1 MVPSLDRRVEARLG
15 VGSLRSNG
23 FGSSVG
29 APRRGA
35 LQDRSRFCCNARRRS
50 GSLNV
55 MGKVE
60 PSSATARPH
69 QASVVHPE
77 TTHLLHGSLGSRA
90 GSGAPLCR
98 SRARRRRLAFRNA
111 DNKPV
116 AVFAAT
122 TLGYGVAAQFLGR
135 AVAQPGEDVTTVVLA
150 RMVRVNELYLTLA
163 HGRAATN
170 GPFAWVASRATD
182 LPSWEEINV
191 DKGRA
196 EKRRVTPAW

>member
-1 MVPSLDRRVEARLG
+1 MLPRDPIKHQWFIPKRPICCTDRWVRAQEVTHRF
-15 VGSLRSNG
+15 VGR
-23 FGSSVG
+23 
-29 APRRGA
+29 
-35 LQDRSRFCCNARRRS
+35 
-50 GSLNV
+50 
-55 MGKVE
+55 E
-60 PSSATARPH
+60 H
-69 QASVVHPE
+69 VVD
-77 TTHLLHGSLGSRA
+77 
-90 GSGAPLCR
+90 
-98 SRARRRRLAFRNA
+98 RLAFRNA

-150 RMVRVNELYLTLA
+150 GMVRVNELYLTLA

-191 DKGRA
+191 GKGRA

>member
-1 MVPSLDRRVEARLG
+1 
-15 VGSLRSNG
+15 
-23 FGSSVG
+23 
-29 APRRGA
+29 
-35 LQDRSRFCCNARRRS
+35 
-50 GSLNV
+50 
-55 MGKVE
+55 
-60 PSSATARPH
+60 
-69 QASVVHPE
+69 
-77 TTHLLHGSLGSRA
+77 
-90 GSGAPLCR
+90 
-98 SRARRRRLAFRNA
+98 
-111 DNKPV
+111 
-116 AVFAAT
+116 VFAAT

-150 RMVRVNELYLTLA
+150 GMVRVNELYLTLA